1 MKKTPSIDE
10 TVVSAE
16 INGKI
21 VWENLF
27 KDVKN
32 YILKASEQARSRRRT
47 LNTIDIGT
55 HDISDSDFD

>member
-32 YILKASEQARSRRRT
+32 YIKRHK
-47 LNTIDIGT
+47 N
-55 HDISDSDFD
+55 ISKDRQIKKIHLYILYIIYI